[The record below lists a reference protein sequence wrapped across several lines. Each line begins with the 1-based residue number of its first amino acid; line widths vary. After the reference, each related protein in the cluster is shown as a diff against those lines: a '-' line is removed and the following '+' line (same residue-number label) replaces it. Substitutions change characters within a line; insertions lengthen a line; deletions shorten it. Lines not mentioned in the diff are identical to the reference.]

1 MTQNW
6 RLGLGFALITA
17 VFWGLLPFALKELLA
32 HLDAIT
38 ITWFRFSAAA
48 LIAVFWYGRR
58 SVGGIKRLLSPASL
72 PLTLLTVA
80 ALLVNY
86 VLFVYGLS
94 FVTPAAAEIIINTS
108 PLLLLLGSILFFKEA
123 FSARQ
128 WFGVVLFSIG
138 MLLFF
143 HHRLRDLVST
153 DPDYLFGLGI
163 VFLGGVLWACYGLG
177 QKLILRKEKA
187 NDLLLLIYIAGSLVY
202 LPFAAPLGIIEFD
215 GLLWAILL
223 FASLNTI
230 IAYGSFGI
238 AMSNWDASRVSAV
251 ITIAPLI
258 TLGFGWLMDAIWPG
272 SVHIEPM
279 DALNWLGGMLV
290 VVGSI
295 VAALSDGGTKPK
307 IVQTA

>member
-6 RLGLGFALITA
+6 RLGFGFALITA

-48 LIAVFWYGRR
+48 LIAALWYGRR
-58 SVGGIKRLLSPASL
+58 SVGGIKRLLSPARL

-94 FVTPAAAEIIINTS
+94 FITPAAAEIIINTS
-108 PLLLLLGSILFFKEA
+108 PLLLLLGSVLFFKEA

-128 WFGVVLFSIG
+128 WFGVVLFTIG

-153 DPDYLFGLGI
+153 DADYLFGLGI

-202 LPFAAPLGIIEFD
+202 LPFAAPLGIIQFD
-215 GLLWAILL
+215 GLLWGILA

-272 SVHIEPM
+272 SVHVEPM
-279 DALNWLGGMLV
+279 DALNWLGGVLV
-290 VVGSI
+290 VVGST
-295 VAALSDGGTKPK
+295 VAALSGGGT
-307 IVQTA
+307 QTKTAPST

>member
-1 MTQNW
+1 M
-6 RLGLGFALITA
+6 
-17 VFWGLLPFALKELLA
+17 LA

-48 LIAVFWYGRR
+48 LIAALWYGRR
-58 SVGGIKRLLSPASL
+58 SVGAIKRLLSPSNL
-72 PLTLLTVA
+72 PLTFLTVA
-80 ALLVNY
+80 ALLINY

-94 FVTPAAAEIIINTS
+94 FITAPAAEIIINTS

-123 FSARQ
+123 FSPRQ
-128 WFGVVLFSIG
+128 WFGVLLFSVG

-153 DPDYLFGLGI
+153 EPDYIFGLAI
-163 VFLGGVLWACYGLG
+163 VFLAGVLWACYGMG
-177 QKLILRKEKA
+177 QKVILRKEKA

-202 LPFAAPLGIIEFD
+202 LPFTSPLGIVEFD

-258 TLGFGWLMDAIWPG
+258 TLSFGWFMNSVWPG
-272 SVHIEPM
+272 SVHVEPL
-279 DALNWLGGMLV
+279 DALNWLGGLLV
-290 VVGSI
+290 VVGSTI
-295 VAALSDGGTKPK
+295 AALSGGGKRANET
-307 IVQTA
+307 QSA